1 MKIQDFH
8 LSKLGNPA
16 KEYEDSLSFDLKK
29 GRFAIADG
37 ASGSTFSDI
46 WARSLTETFVSSNV
60 DLFRG
65 RDNVVNGIVSAS
77 RDQWYDKVNWKALPW
92 FLKNKS
98 ISGSYS
104 TFLALQIKK
113 TAGRLKFAS
122 LSIGDS
128 CMFILDGDKIKE
140 SFPLKTPVEFGNTPD
155 LIWSGQGSPVKK
167 NLKVPEPEPKMFS
180 GFISPGETV
189 LLATDAAAK
198 WIMEDPIY
206 SMDLFRNDF
215 LSLDSKIPKLIN
227 EKKIKNDDFTIAL
240 LEFTDP

>member
-1 MKIQDFH
+1 MKIQNFH

-46 WARSLTETFVSSNV
+46 WARSLTETFVNSKI

-65 RDNVVNGIVSAS
+65 NDGVMGQIVSTS
-77 RDQWYDKVNWKALPW
+77 RDYWYDNVNWKALPW

-98 ISGSYS
+98 ISGSYA
-104 TFLALQIKK
+104 TFLALQVKK
-113 TAGRLKFAS
+113 VSGSLKFK
-122 LSIGDS
+122 SISVGDS
-128 CMFILDGDKIKE
+128 CMFILQGNKIKE
-140 SFPLKTPVEFGNTPD
+140 SFPIKFPREFGNTPR

-167 NLKVPEPEPKMFS
+167 SLKVPEPELTEFS
-180 GFISPGETV
+180 GTLENNLNI

-198 WIMEDPIY
+198 WIMEDTDFA
-206 SMDLFRNDF
+206 MNLFLNEF
-215 LSLDSKIPKLIN
+215 QSLDSRIPKLIN
-227 EKKIKNDDFTIAL
+227 EGKIKNDDFTVAL
-240 LEFTDP
+240 LEFTD